1 MISPASC
8 VVGVYYVPTP
18 RDGGYLPPEEGITDG
33 YPRPSTHPTF
43 DGGPNVQT
51 DVATV
56 ALEPRARERRSCAGR
71 VTDCRALCDEGLR
84 R

>member
-33 YPRPSTHPTF
+33 YPRPLHTHRDTLE
-43 DGGPNVQT
+43 GELNVQI
-51 DVATV
+51 DVETS
-56 ALEPRARERRSCAGR
+56 P
-71 VTDCRALCDEGLR
+71 
-84 R
+84 